1 MKITYSGGDLI
12 TNGHELLVKLNSTT
26 LITLR
31 ALTEDLKFLAQPPM
45 IIAHGG
51 GVKACTHDDPIEGP
65 STASAEGQQGPTAFE
80 RPLPARAWHFAS
92 SFDAEMADSVLGPH
106 NIEHNHC

>member
-51 GVKACTHDDPIEGP
+51 GVSWSLTLDNTEQLIDVCKHTNNAMP
-65 STASAEGQQGPTAFE
+65 
-80 RPLPARAWHFAS
+80 
-92 SFDAEMADSVLGPH
+92 
-106 NIEHNHC
+106 N